1 MPGNTSRNTKK
12 STGKRHQIKARPKRR
27 YLPINLA
34 RKFQRERRIR
44 NGGIGVNRR
53 KNRSKL
59 ERRSKDF
66 ETSELDALIHA
77 SEMQLKVILE
87 QDDVLSDIPF
97 DVIPEELEGEIALA
111 QGGGTIIYI
120 ERDGLST
127 LKVVLPQDQPTI
139 AQLKKAIAAQA
150 NIQLKR
156 ELRERHEE
164 RIRRRTQNVLQHAT
178 GSNSTSTPY
187 PGGSQLWGK
196 DDNNHTPANTESSD
210 NNKEKCQEQDN
221 VTRKKTRETMA
232 ELKSK
237 PSIRLTGE
245 LVCSAAHNGHQHR
258 PCVSWRYLWRAYAL
272 FDPANKTLIND
283 ENGRKL
289 LSECGI
295 ENAQTLRFT
304 KREKYLG
311 KKRQ

>member
-1 MPGNTSRNTKK
+1 MPSNSSKCDRRT
-12 STGKRHQIKARPKRR
+12 TGKRRPIKAKKKRQH
-27 YLPINLA
+27 LPINLA

-44 NGGIGVNRR
+44 NGGIGVNRK
-53 KNRSKL
+53 KNKAKL

-77 SEMQLKVILE
+77 SEMQLKEILE
-87 QDDVLSDIPF
+87 NEDILSDIPY
-97 DVIPEELEGEIALA
+97 DVTPEELEGEISLA

-139 AQLKKAIAAQA
+139 AQLKKAIAAHA
-150 NIQLKR
+150 DIQQKR
-156 ELRERHEE
+156 ELRERQEE
-164 RIRRRTQNVLQHAT
+164 RLRRRLQHSISNTGAT
-178 GSNSTSTPY
+178 S
-187 PGGSQLWGK
+187 
-196 DDNNHTPANTESSD
+196 SSD
-210 NNKEKCQEQDN
+210 GGVHLWSTTNDESESNKEKCQEQE
-221 VTRKKTRETMA
+221 TRNTSETMTAA
-232 ELKSK
+232 EAALKSIG
-237 PSIRLTGE
+237 PIHQTGE
-245 LVCSAAHNGHQHR
+245 LVCSAAYNGHQHR

-272 FDPANKTLIND
+272 FDPATKSLIND